1 MSWLILV
8 AVLIFMMLGGAAY
21 LLFGFHRFSVIK
33 RLAEKHR
40 PLSWLIC
47 LVPFAAFGWVAVRN
61 PFSAA
66 VVFLHLVLFWILAD
80 LIGALVRKSTKKE
93 RRRYVEGTAA
103 ILLAAVYLTAGW
115 YNAHNVRRTAYIV
128 QTEKAIGDSVRIVG
142 ISDAHLGVTLDGARF
157 AGQMARIQGEGPD
170 AVVVVGDFVDDD
182 SCRADMERACEA
194 LGALETTYGVY
205 YVPGN
210 HDRGYSRGQRDF
222 DYSDLCRALE
232 KNHVVILEDAAAHL
246 GEGLVLFGRK
256 DRSDPGRLD
265 MASAAAALD
274 PARFQI
280 VLDHQPNDY
289 ANEAAAGA
297 DLVISGHTHGGHI
310 WPAGLIGLLLGA
322 NDRVYGTETRDGTV
336 FIVTS
341 GISGW
346 AIPFKTGTFSEYV
359 VIDIANP

>member
-8 AVLIFMMLGGAAY
+8 AVLIFMTLGGAAY

-93 RRRYVEGTAA
+93 RRRYVEGAAA

-157 AGQMARIQGEGPD
+157 AGQMARIQGEDPD

-256 DRSDPGRLD
+256 DRSDPGRVD

>member
-1 MSWLILV
+1 MSWLILT
-8 AVLIFMMLGGAAY
+8 AVLIFMALGGAVY
-21 LLFGFHRFSVIK
+21 LIFGFRRFSVIK
-33 RLAEKHR
+33 RLAEKR
-40 PLSWLIC
+40 RLLSWLVC
-47 LVPFAAFGWVAVRN
+47 LVPLAAFGFAAVRN

-80 LIGALVRKSTKKE
+80 LIGALVRKCTKKE
-93 RRRYVEGTAA
+93 RRRYVEGAAA
-103 ILLAAVYLTAGW
+103 ILLAAVYLSVGW
-115 YNAHNVRRTAYIV
+115 YNAHNVRRTAYTV
-128 QTEKAIGDSVRIVG
+128 QTGKAIGDSVRIVG
-142 ISDAHLGVTLDGARF
+142 ISDAHLGVTLDGERF
-157 AGQMARIQGEGPD
+157 AGEMARIQGEDPD
-170 AVVVVGDFVDDD
+170 VVVVVGDFVDDD
-182 SCRADMERACEA
+182 SRRADMERACEA
-194 LGALETTYGVY
+194 LGDLKTTYGVY

-210 HDRGYSRGQRDF
+210 HDRGYSLGQRDF
-222 DYSDLCRALE
+222 DFSDLRRALE
-232 KNHVVILEDAAAHL
+232 ENHVTILEDAAAEL

-256 DRSDPGRLD
+256 DRSDPGRAD

-274 PARFQI
+274 PAGFQV

-310 WPAGLIGLLLGA
+310 WPAGLVGLLLGA

-346 AIPFKTGTFSEYV
+346 GIPFKTGTFSEYV
-359 VIDIANP
+359 VIDLVN

>member
-8 AVLIFMMLGGAAY
+8 AVLIFMTLGGAAY

-93 RRRYVEGTAA
+93 RRRYVEGAAA

-128 QTEKAIGDSVRIVG
+128 QTGKAIGDSVRIVG

-157 AGQMARIQGEGPD
+157 AGEMARIQGEDPD

-256 DRSDPGRLD
+256 DRSDTGRVD

-336 FIVTS
+336 FS